1 MARPVGMLEA
11 FELAHGPAREALTPS
26 EQAFIES
33 AEDRKGCRCKK
44 NELTLEERL
53 RVCRLG
59 TKMRDWKEARGC
71 GRF

>member
-11 FELAHGPAREALTPS
+11 FEYAKGPAIEALTDS
-26 EQAFIES
+26 ERAFIES

-44 NELTLEERL
+44 NELTLEDRM

-59 TKMRDWKEARGC
+59 TKMRDWTTTNDSG
-71 GRF
+71 